1 MRKIFCDIC
10 GKEIDPCNETWRQ
23 QLQSNGGNPTISFN
37 ESLGEMC
44 EGMCHENSLLCVDDE
59 IA

>member
-23 QLQSNGGNPTISFN
+23 QL
-37 ESLGEMC
+37 
-44 EGMCHENSLLCVDDE
+44 CHENSLLCVDDE

>member
-23 QLQSNGGNPTISFN
+23 QLQANGGNPRIHLTKVWAKSVKDVPRKFIVV
-37 ESLGEMC
+37 C
-44 EGMCHENSLLCVDDE
+44 R
-59 IA
+59 